1 MPNRSWCITTREWK
15 YSSSS
20 DAPVL
25 HGAQLGTVMS
35 VGRALANRFLVGT

>member
-1 MPNRSWCITTREWK
+1 MG
-15 YSSSS
+15 

-35 VGRALANRFLVGT
+35 VGRAIANRFLGGT

>member
-1 MPNRSWCITTREWK
+1 LRRPNTNRK
-15 YSSSS
+15 HSSSR

-35 VGRALANRFLVGT
+35 VGRGLANRFLGGT